1 MKNWRTHSSLQRTDY
16 LLLAAKSAIVSV
28 QDIRDFIADIK
39 TRPVEYSY
47 LIFDFSKVTEIPDAA
62 FRTLTFAGNLSTQS
76 PVKIVIIGSDSI
88 ANSIKKCGLEKIIS
102 CHRSSEKIF
111 EKAPKSTELGKHF
124 LAQALSEA
132 VKISLQNVASS
143 DVSCHPFNHE
153 TDQDT
158 RKLEI
163 GAVVGLTGKSFRGM
177 LTLGFT
183 NQMYLNLMSKMLST
197 EYKEV
202 TTEIEDGPAEIL
214 NMILGQFKCSL
225 NEKDFGIVPAIPSTI
240 RGLSLKISTPY
251 TKDSSTLLFFKSEF
265 GDFYIELTAHFQS
278 ARDAA

>member
-1 MKNWRTHSSLQRTDY
+1 MSQSSIQRTDY
-16 LLLAAKSAIVSV
+16 LLLSAKNTTVTV

-39 TRPVEYSY
+39 SRSTQYSY
-47 LIFDFSKVTEIPDAA
+47 LIFDFSKATEIPDAA
-62 FRTLTFAGNLSTQS
+62 FRTLTFAGNLSTQP
-76 PVKIVIIGSDSI
+76 PVKIAIIGNSNM
-88 ANSIKKCGLEKIIS
+88 AASIKKCGLEKLIS
-102 CHRSSEKIF
+102 CHQSLENVF
-111 EKAPKSTELGKHF
+111 EHVPKATEPDKQFLST
-124 LAQALSEA
+124 ALSEA
-132 VKISLQNVASS
+132 VKVSLQNVASS
-143 DVSCHPFNHE
+143 DVTYHPFNQE
-153 TDQDT
+153 TGVDT

-163 GAVVGLTGKSFRGM
+163 GAVVGLTGKSFRGL

-183 NQMYLNLMSKMLST
+183 NEMYLKLMSKMLST

-202 TTEIEDGPAEIL
+202 TSDIEDGPAEIL

-251 TKDSSTLLFFKSEF
+251 TKDSTTILFFKSEF
-265 GDFYIELTAHFQS
+265 GDFYIEMTAHFQA